1 MTDLATPET
10 TVSTDQPVRPGKL
23 AHVVLRT
30 RDHLEE
36 MIAWYRTV
44 RAADMIYRNERI
56 AFLSYD
62 EEHHRIAIAGG
73 PDMADRPHRAV
84 GLDHI
89 AFTYDRLADL
99 LSTYA
104 RLKGEGILPFC
115 NVNHGPTTSL
125 YYLDPDD
132 NRIELQ
138 IDNFEDMHDA
148 TDLMVDRFDV
158 NPVGVEFDA
167 DEWIAR
173 LNGGERPQDIV
184 RLPTEQAPPTTQ
196 LITRLRSS

>member
-10 TVSTDQPVRPGKL
+10 PVSTDRPVRPGKL

-36 MIAWYRTV
+36 MIEWYRTV
-44 RAADMIYRNERI
+44 LAADMIYRNERI

-73 PDMADRPHRAV
+73 PDMAERPHRAV

-99 LSTYA
+99 LATYA

-167 DEWIAR
+167 DEWIER
-173 LNGGERPQDIV
+173 LNAGERAEEIV
-184 RLPTEQAPPTTQ
+184 RLPAEQAPPTAQ